1 MNLNVLPENF
11 LTAPKATGNTY
22 NEVACTG
29 VPVRAFQR
37 CPQLFTQ
44 RRAEMSKITFL
55 PLFGEYVLVV
65 LVTSNFDAG
74 SSFVHARINE
84 TLADH
89 HPVRCGSGS
98 EATDASTSGENPTDQ
113 IDLSTTLSSGASL
126 QSQGLRPDESLGSGR
141 MEGYRFSST
150 PTVSTAPIPAEQASI
165 YTGNVLAQTI
175 DSSSSRSSKTA
186 KENLSSS
193 RVKHVPVQ
201 GVLVPTTVAHHPSNR
216 TFDLAAS
223 TVASSVPTGTSTSP
237 SFGNKSVGSLQSLL
251 MILRQEGS
259 KLPASKD
266 TSIDHETSRRRLSQT
281 VSLLQTIQTSWEL
294 ERPCN
299 TTAKGTDVHV
309 LVRNSRRFLG
319 KWCDI
324 LEGAEILYEL
334 LRDDCCNTTDSRS
347 TEKEDLCS
355 RWPRVFPK
363 YFTNGNGTRTYC
375 PSRASVS
382 ELFED
387 ANMTIA
393 GKSWIEQIR
402 SRFTNLSESLNFS
415 PNVNNSLCKP
425 KICLFEFRREITIT
439 ISSAVVELVESLSD
453 TLDIGSLIVDLMA
466 KNQNATQPRP
476 VIDNESTRD
485 QVSSQAKLLNVSLSL
500 NIAFNAL
507 TNKATSP
514 SDCDHT
520 QWCEGARMVL
530 PLLEN
535 KTFLKQSRIR
545 RMKHSVSILC
555 RASSFLSTANMT
567 KNMVQSRRLRSDT
580 SSLACPSMP
589 PLCTDLLTTD
599 CSDKRLFQTS
609 RSQFSVSP
617 NALLYRYLLKVLR
630 SSVIDQNTSNFTF
643 PTHCRLSCTVGEEY
657 KSISQWVLA
666 IFLYI
671 TDAVF
676 CFAMILSFY
685 LLIVSK
691 KNRYR
696 MTRNPRR
703 PYLYLWGM
711 ALVTFTVRAT
721 GR

>member
-1 MNLNVLPENF
+1 MVVVIV
-11 LTAPKATGNTY
+11 TAKCVSWTWTCYLKTFSQRPKQLETPTRKLHAQGY
-22 NEVACTG
+22 HR
-29 VPVRAFQR
+29 VRAFQR
-37 CPQLFTQ
+37 FPQLFTQ
-44 RRAEMSKITFL
+44 RRAEMSKMTFL
-55 PLFGEYVLVV
+55 PLFGVYVLVF

-74 SSFVHARINE
+74 SSSVHASINE
-84 TLADH
+84 SLADY

-98 EATDASTSGENPTDQ
+98 EATDASTSDENPRDQ
-113 IDLSTTLSSGASL
+113 VDLSTTLSSGASL
-126 QSQGLRPDESLGSGR
+126 QSEGLRPDESSGSRR

-150 PTVSTAPIPAEQASI
+150 PTVSTTPIPAEQASI
-165 YTGNVLAQTI
+165 YTGNILAQTI
-175 DSSSSRSSKTA
+175 DSSSSSRSCKTA

-201 GVLVPTTVAHHPSNR
+201 GVPVPTTVAHHPSNR

-223 TVASSVPTGTSTSP
+223 IVASSVPTGTSTSP

-251 MILRQEGS
+251 MILRQEAS

-266 TSIDHETSRRRLSQT
+266 TSIETSRRRLNQT

-319 KWCDI
+319 KWCGI

-355 RWPRVFPK
+355 QWPRVFPK
-363 YFTNGNGTRTYC
+363 YFTNGNRMRTHC

-387 ANMTIA
+387 ANRTIA

-415 PNVNNSLCKP
+415 PNNSLCEP
-425 KICLFEFRREITIT
+425 KICLFEFRRQVTIT
-439 ISSAVVELVESLSD
+439 ISSAVVQLVESLSD
-453 TLDIGSLIVDLMA
+453 ALDVGSLIVDLMA

-500 NIAFNAL
+500 NIAFTAL

-520 QWCEGARMVL
+520 QWCEGAR
-530 PLLEN
+530 N
-535 KTFLKQSRIR
+535 GFAAAGKQ
-545 RMKHSVSILC
+545 
-555 RASSFLSTANMT
+555 N
-567 KNMVQSRRLRSDT
+567 
-580 SSLACPSMP
+580 
-589 PLCTDLLTTD
+589 
-599 CSDKRLFQTS
+599 
-609 RSQFSVSP
+609 
-617 NALLYRYLLKVLR
+617 
-630 SSVIDQNTSNFTF
+630 
-643 PTHCRLSCTVGEEY
+643 
-657 KSISQWVLA
+657 ISQA
-666 IFLYI
+666 I
-671 TDAVF
+671 
-676 CFAMILSFY
+676 
-685 LLIVSK
+685 
-691 KNRYR
+691 KN
-696 MTRNPRR
+696 P
-703 PYLYLWGM
+703 
-711 ALVTFTVRAT
+711 
-721 GR
+721 